1 MEADQITRFWRKY
14 SSLSELK
21 RVKQCIHERLNNEAL
36 QELINYCSSIQ
47 SACTGDG
54 AGLSGGMLI
63 DMAICAY
70 FKEKIPEYEEFHK
83 NESDMKIAGIKLS
96 QKKINGKSTLALNWS
111 KNDKAKKV
119 KVVKS
124 TFEDHI
130 MVLNLKTGQWWKTNP
145 IKKVSGLKI
154 TYNDSIPSGIYLI
167 DKKFCKCYIKLTSN
181 NKTNTL
187 ISEQQLYSMLK
198 YCIRQQ
204 LYIELPPPNKKLPFN
219 ILKACC

>member
-1 MEADQITRFWRKY
+1 MDATKIARFWRRY

-21 RVKQCIHERLNNEAL
+21 RVKQCIHDRLDKESL
-36 QELINYCSSIQ
+36 QDLMNYCSSIQ

-111 KNDKAKKV
+111 KNDKSEKMKV
-119 KVVKS
+119 AKS
-124 TFEDHI
+124 TFDDHI
-130 MVLNLKTGQWWKTNP
+130 MVLNLKSGKWWKTNP
-145 IKKVSGLKI
+145 IKKSCLNI
-154 TYNDSIPSGIYLI
+154 TYNDSIPLGIYLI
-167 DKKFCKCYIKLTSN
+167 DRKFCKCHIKLSSN

-198 YCIRQQ
+198 YSIRQQ
-204 LYIELPPPNKKLPFN
+204 LYIELPAPNKKLSFN
-219 ILKACC
+219 ILKACS